1 MGSDRSK
8 RHTFGLHSYA
18 MPKLI
23 FTLLIATNWVC
34 SWAQEATPVRT
45 FQPHVATTFALDTPA
60 VAHIGQGDVKLH
72 VTPGIDETMEQ
83 FAKVNHLR
91 EGYRVQV
98 FLGDRKTAEET
109 KRTFLQKYPDTPAYL
124 SWLAPNFRL
133 RVGDLRTRLEAER
146 LLRDMKVIYPG
157 SYIVPDDIEM
167 PRVVED

>member
-1 MGSDRSK
+1 MR
-8 RHTFGLHSYA
+8 
-18 MPKLI
+18 
-23 FTLLIATNWVC
+23 TLLLSLALAVIWPQVQ
-34 SWAQEATPVRT
+34 AQDPPPVRT
-45 FQPHVATTFALDTPA
+45 FQRHSEVPMNVDTPTV
-60 VAHIGQGDVKLH
+60 VAITPGDVTIR
-72 VTPGIDETMEQ
+72 VAPGIEGTMEQ
-83 FAKVNHLR
+83 FAEVKHIR
-91 EGYRVQV
+91 KGYRVQV

>member
-1 MGSDRSK
+1 MRN
-8 RHTFGLHSYA
+8 
-18 MPKLI
+18 
-23 FTLLIATNWVC
+23 LLLSLVLAVIWPQVQ
-34 SWAQEATPVRT
+34 AQEPPPVRT
-45 FQPHVATTFALDTPA
+45 FQRHTEVPMAVDTPTVA
-60 VAHIGQGDVKLH
+60 VIAPGDVTLR
-72 VTPGIDETMEQ
+72 VAPGIDGTMEQ
-83 FAKVNHLR
+83 FAEVKHIR
-91 EGYRVQV
+91 KGYRVQV

-146 LLRDMKVIYPG
+146 LLRDLKVIYPG